1 MAVVRRF
8 SDFYPVN
15 IRERSTGAQDLG
27 GMQFVH
33 LLYDGVP
40 ILLQTGPLRTV
51 SGVQKDDKFGKHT
64 MSLVVN
70 PESIEFKKLQE
81 LDEQVLDLAT
91 KSTWLKT
98 KCPVKDEAV
107 IKELYTP
114 ALRIPAAGKKPT
126 IRVTIPEKDL
136 EVVNSDS
143 KMIPTDRFLRSG
155 MSKDAKLTVILRC
168 TGIWI
173 RGSKFG
179 TSWKAVRI
187 LVHPLNQKPMFKFL
201 TPSPPKEDDRPSP
214 PTEFWTDMD
223 NEAAGTNFR
232 TVDFGGN

>member
-1 MAVVRRF
+1 M
-8 SDFYPVN
+8 
-15 IRERSTGAQDLG
+15 
-27 GMQFVH
+27 
-33 LLYDGVP
+33 
-40 ILLQTGPLRTV
+40 
-51 SGVQKDDKFGKHT
+51 
-64 MSLVVN
+64 
-70 PESIEFKKLQE
+70 
-81 LDEQVLDLAT
+81 
-91 KSTWLKT
+91 
-98 KCPVKDEAV
+98 
-107 IKELYTP
+107 
-114 ALRIPAAGKKPT
+114 
-126 IRVTIPEKDL
+126 
-136 EVVNSDS
+136 NSDN